1 LARIAKW
8 NGTQWLPLGSGVF
21 RTPSS
26 PSVVGMAA
34 AGEDVY
40 VAGNFTEAG
49 GKPSTYLARWNET
62 ISFAPTIIRLL
73 NPLWQS
79 GQFSFDISG
88 LTAGTY
94 KVDATTNF
102 VNWEEIFSGDA
113 ASSTNV
119 TDIPPANLPQRSY
132 RVRTP

>member
-1 LARIAKW
+1 M
-8 NGTQWLPLGSGVF
+8 
-21 RTPSS
+21 
-26 PSVVGMAA
+26 VGLTA

-49 GKPSTYLARWNET
+49 GKPSSYLARWNET

-79 GQFSFDISG
+79 GQFSFQISG

-102 VNWEEIFSGDA
+102 VDWEEIYTGDA
-113 ASSTNV
+113 ASNTNI
-119 TDIPPANLPQRSY
+119 TDTPSPQPSHRAY

>member
-1 LARIAKW
+1 
-8 NGTQWLPLGSGVF
+8 VF
-21 RTPSS
+21 RTSSS

-34 AGEDVY
+34 SGDDVY
-40 VAGNFTEAG
+40 VAGTFTQAG

-62 ISFAPTIIRLL
+62 ISFVPPVIRLL

-79 GQFSFDISG
+79 GQFSFNISG

-102 VNWEEIFSGDA
+102 VDWEEVFSGDA

-119 TDIPPANLPQRSY
+119 TDGPPTEIRQRAY